1 MNLTKDNIK
10 LYAASVYQNPGCSSF
25 LEFEE
30 DYLRVK
36 YLKTI
41 LYKYLNNK
49 RINVRILLNHIICI
63 QNVFPGESTAKIL
76 FVEFSESSWNALATI
91 LIYLSLMPPILTEIN
106 GKTIYLSSISI
117 DNNLLEKLKEL

>member
-1 MNLTKDNIK
+1 
-10 LYAASVYQNPGCSSF
+10 
-25 LEFEE
+25 
-30 DYLRVK
+30 
-36 YLKTI
+36 
-41 LYKYLNNK
+41 
-49 RINVRILLNHIICI
+49 
-63 QNVFPGESTAKIL
+63 VFPGESTAKIL